1 MLRGLGGTEVA
12 ALAGHPA
19 GAAFVILD
27 DAPIALDA
35 AAIAGATQIAAAGLA
50 DADPAVAPI
59 ANPGATLKP
68 LQPVHPVISWQADGG
83 LLLCW
88 KRRSR
93 GGWQWLDHVD
103 VPLNEEFERY
113 RGALAPPLS
122 RSASGKLPRPCS
134 TSAPPTSPTCRQTT
148 QANRSGCARSAAM
161 PLQTRSCSTPSKA
174 ENFPCPIRPASHQ
187 PPRASGCPSSFRG
200 KRRRKCQSTKHTR
213 WPTCCFT
220 PASLANWLLRPLLL
234 RQEIAG
240 LSAQGNR

>member
-113 RGALAPPLS
+113 RVGIGS
-122 RSASGKLPRPCS
+122 
-134 TSAPPTSPTCRQTT
+134 TT
-148 QANRSGCARSAAM
+148 QPERVWEVAKAMLDFSPADIADLQANHAGQPVWVRQVGSYAA
-161 PLQTRSCSTPSKA
+161 SD
-174 ENFPCPIRPASHQ
+174 
-187 PPRASGCPSSFRG
+187 
-200 KRRRKCQSTKHTR
+200 
-213 WPTCCFT
+213 
-220 PASLANWLLRPLLL
+220 PLLL
-234 RQEIAG
+234 HTI
-240 LSAQGNR
+240 